1 MHQSF
6 ETSGPTPRA
15 RPGNAGTFTSYSLHF
30 RTLVDGEYTRNHG
43 LRLPDRGISGA
54 VTPWSAVFIFMPHS
68 NFAYI
73 IITPLIERSK
83 RIAKRS
89 DTKLQVKMLCETSF
103 CLSGLKKALVAEDFL
118 SLVRKGGHIFND
130 ILYFVTSRC
139 KIERWCWNSRL
150 FLSIEGFQVL
160 LQLLPNQR
168 FHFTATLFF
177 LYKNLF

>member
-1 MHQSF
+1 MHKSF
-6 ETSGPTPRA
+6 DTPGPPPLRHG
-15 RPGNAGTFTSYSLHF
+15 RGNEGTFTSYSLHF
-30 RTLVDGEYTRNHG
+30 RPPVDREHTRNHG
-43 LRLPDRGISGA
+43 LSLPGRGISGA

-89 DTKLQVKMLCETSF
+89 DTKLQIKMLCETSF

-130 ILYFVTSRC
+130 TV
-139 KIERWCWNSRL
+139 
-150 FLSIEGFQVL
+150 
-160 LQLLPNQR
+160 
-168 FHFTATLFF
+168 
-177 LYKNLF
+177 